1 MKLKTRAVGNLKQE
15 KDFYEVRAN
24 IANLLQTM
32 ILFAARVLQ
41 SAFDKNDLPK
51 LEEELSRLFR
61 TNAFNMAQRKQYE
74 EQKFKKF
81 PVCISG

>member
-1 MKLKTRAVGNLKQE
+1 
-15 KDFYEVRAN
+15 
-24 IANLLQTM
+24 M

-61 TNAFNMAQRKQYE
+61 TNAFNMA
-74 EQKFKKF
+74 
-81 PVCISG
+81 